1 MQFYDLFNNY
11 KNSLKEIKGTIPF
24 MICSLLS
31 RQGK

>member
-24 MICSLLS
+24 MRLPIHTKYL
-31 RQGK
+31 